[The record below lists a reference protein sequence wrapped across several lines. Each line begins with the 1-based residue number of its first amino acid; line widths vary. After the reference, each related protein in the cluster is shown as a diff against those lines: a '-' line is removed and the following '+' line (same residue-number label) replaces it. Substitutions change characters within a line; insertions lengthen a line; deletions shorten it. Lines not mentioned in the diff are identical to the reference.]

1 MYNNLRLRDDSIIN
15 RDRIDMGKRISIS
28 ARGCLILEI
37 INIYYT

>member
-15 RDRIDMGKRISIS
+15 RDRIDKGKRSIS
-28 ARGCLILEI
+28 VLGCLILEI